1 MGVQVLVWLARP
13 SLSLV
18 QSEALIPAV
27 GLWAGGGSSVRKRKS
42 RGTLCEHL
50 CCEHVDIYMKARSQ
64 PDGEAFQ
71 PLRMQMTILLKFC
84 FVFVSYTI
92 HTIYI
97 HSYDRLIHCRSKNVL
112 KLFKKSNKKNL
123 HVLVLVTN
131 FYIDYV
137 ELVNKDTIV
146 IPTSGTCQ

>member
-1 MGVQVLVWLARP
+1 MTD
-13 SLSLV
+13 
-18 QSEALIPAV
+18 
-27 GLWAGGGSSVRKRKS
+27 SS
-42 RGTLCEHL
+42 T
-50 CCEHVDIYMKARSQ
+50 VDQ
-64 PDGEAFQ
+64 
-71 PLRMQMTILLKFC
+71 
-84 FVFVSYTI
+84 
-92 HTIYI
+92 
-97 HSYDRLIHCRSKNVL
+97 KNVL